1 MKIIIL
7 TGEPFPNGMAA
18 VNRIKC
24 FAKAFLQGDA
34 DCEVLVY
41 RRTEVYG
48 KPPHNTD
55 GNGVCEGIPYRYIG
69 GSSLR
74 GSNVFVRKFNDCLDI
89 LHTEHYLKNNLSAG
103 DVLFLYMGD
112 SAGLSIRFIKVA
124 RRKGAKCIRELCELP
139 YGTGKETRC
148 AKWMR
153 AYTLRRQFPL
163 LDGVV
168 SISDALLEYAKAH
181 TRPSCKHVKV
191 PIMVDFD
198 KYNLED
204 ASADAEFPYIFHA
217 GTLYEQ
223 KDGILGM
230 IKAFGMAAGKIPE
243 QVRFILAGNVADS
256 PHSAEIKELTEQYKL
271 QDRIRFVGYL
281 FGEELRKYLA
291 GASLVILN
299 KYRTQ
304 QNYYGFSTKLGEYLA
319 TGKPIILTDVGEAM
333 HWVKD
338 GETAIVAKA
347 EDTEALSE
355 AIVKVFSDLPAARQ
369 IGASGKELCRRCF
382 DYRNWSAPL
391 ADFVKSVV
399 ICK

>member
-24 FAKAFLQGDA
+24 FARAFRQGGV

-69 GSSLR
+69 GSPLR
-74 GSNVFVRKFNDCLDI
+74 GNNVFVRKFNDCLDI

-181 TRPSCKHVKV
+181 TRPSCQHVKV

-230 IKAFGMAAGKIPE
+230 IEAFGMAVGELPE
-243 QVRFILAGNVADS
+243 TVRFVLAGRVEDS
-256 PHSAEIKELTEQYKL
+256 PHCVEIERLIEKYELH
-271 QDRIRFVGYL
+271 DRIRFTGYL
-281 FGEELRKYLA
+281 FGEQLRKYLA

-319 TGKPIILTDVGEAM
+319 AGKPIIITDVGEAM
-333 HWVKD
+333 NWLKD
-338 GETAIVAKA
+338 GETAMVTPA
-347 EDTEALSE
+347 EDVKALSGG
-355 AIVKVFSDLPAARQ
+355 IVKVFSDLPRARQ

>member
-1 MKIIIL
+1 MKIIIV
-7 TGEPFPNGMAA
+7 TGESFPNGMAA
-18 VNRIKC
+18 VSRIKC
-24 FAKAFLQGDA
+24 FAQAFQQGGA

-48 KPPHNTD
+48 KPPHNTE
-55 GNGVCEGIPYRYIG
+55 GSGVCDGVPYRYIG
-69 GSSLR
+69 GTPLR
-74 GSNVFVRKFNDCLDI
+74 GSNVLVRKFNDCRDI

-181 TRPSCKHVKV
+181 TRPSCQHVKV

-204 ASADAEFPYIFHA
+204 ASTDAEFPYIFHA

-230 IKAFGMAAGKIPE
+230 IEAFGMAVGELPE
-243 QVRFILAGNVADS
+243 TVRFVLAGRVEDS
-256 PHSAEIKELTEQYKL
+256 PHCVEIERLIEKYELH
-271 QDRIRFVGYL
+271 DRIRFTGYL
-281 FGEELRKYLA
+281 FGEQLRKYLG

-319 TGKPIILTDVGEAM
+319 AGKPIIITDIGEAM
-333 HWVKD
+333 NWVKD

-355 AIVKVFSDLPAARQ
+355 AIVKVFSDLSAARQ
-369 IGASGKELCRRCF
+369 MGAAGKELSRRSF
-382 DYRNWSAPL
+382 DYRKWSAPL

>member
-1 MKIIIL
+1 MKIIIV
-7 TGEPFPNGMAA
+7 TGESFPNGMAA
-18 VNRIKC
+18 VSRIKC
-24 FAKAFLQGDA
+24 FARAFQQGGA
-34 DCEVLVY
+34 DCEVLVC

-69 GSSLR
+69 GSPLR

-230 IKAFGMAAGKIPE
+230 IEAFGMAVGKLPE
-243 QVRFILAGNVADS
+243 TVRFVLAGRVEDS
-256 PHSAEIKELTEQYKL
+256 PHCVEIERLIEKYELH
-271 QDRIRFVGYL
+271 DRIRFTGYL
-281 FGEELRKYLA
+281 FGEQLRKYLA

-319 TGKPIILTDVGEAM
+319 AGKPIIITDVGEAM
-333 HWVKD
+333 NWLKD
-338 GETAIVAKA
+338 GETAMVTLA
-347 EDTEALSE
+347 EDVKALSGG
-355 AIVKVFSDLPAARQ
+355 IVKVFSDLPCARQ

-391 ADFVKSVV
+391 MDFAKRIVNA
-399 ICK
+399 